1 MIDIIKVTAMTMPI
15 TMFEVNGSPK
25 ISVPTRIAA
34 IGSNTP
40 STEALVA
47 PIFRV
52 AIANVAVETM
62 VGNIANFWGS
72 VHCCGLFIFTPKETL
87 KTWHM
92 PASYTLAISPSLSQS
107 RGLGRNVA

>member
-1 MIDIIKVTAMTMPI
+1 MQPVRNTMTYIGDKYRISFCDRYHKGYGNDYANNDVQGQWPP
-15 TMFEVNGSPK
+15 N
-25 ISVPTRIAA
+25 ISVPTRIAV

-72 VHCCGLFIFTPKETL
+72 VHFRVTP
-87 KTWHM
+87 
-92 PASYTLAISPSLSQS
+92 ISQRFKPEL
-107 RGLGRNVA
+107 